1 MILRRLPT
9 AVVTTLLLS
18 LVALSADARAAG
30 TPHVVDVTVHG
41 RADPSDCLEP
51 AVAGALKGAGFEVR
65 WRDGEPPMTAAAR
78 LSVDVDLRSRDRARL
93 AFVSAGASAAPSA
106 ARDVRLDHGL
116 DEAGCEEIAQVVKAA
131 VVSLVDV
138 APEPPATRVPAP
150 PASGAP
156 APSTAA
162 AVVEAP
168 SPLEATSAIE
178 AAYAL
183 GILSWPL
190 VAQRVEVG
198 FMRHLPW
205 AFERSKQVVRIG
217 YTFPAT
223 ADSNLVSVRFQTLS
237 LCAGGLLTFGGPPRW
252 IEWEAYF
259 GFALTRIEP
268 HAVDGSAVVAAPAQW
283 NPEGYFG
290 HRVGLLWRV
299 GAGNVLALS
308 VVLDVHLPQRW
319 EVSSGANQAP
329 VVVFDAWMFRPG
341 LQIGLRW

>member
-1 MILRRLPT
+1 M
-9 AVVTTLLLS
+9 
-18 LVALSADARAAG
+18 
-30 TPHVVDVTVHG
+30 
-41 RADPSDCLEP
+41 
-51 AVAGALKGAGFEVR
+51 
-65 WRDGEPPMTAAAR
+65 
-78 LSVDVDLRSRDRARL
+78 
-93 AFVSAGASAAPSA
+93 SAGASAAPPA

-138 APEPPATRVPAP
+138 APEPAATRAPAP
-150 PASGAP
+150 PAAVAP
-156 APSTAA
+156 GPSSSAAA

-168 SPLEATSAIE
+168 SPVDATSAIE

-198 FMRHLPW
+198 FMRRLPW

-223 ADSNLVSVRFQTLS
+223 VDSNLVSVRFQTLS
-237 LCAGGLLTFGGPPRW
+237 LRAGGLLTFGGPSRW
-252 IEWEAYF
+252 IEWEGYF
-259 GFALTRIEP
+259 GFALTHIAP
-268 HAVDGSAVVAAPAQW
+268 QAVEGSGVDVAPAHW
-283 NPEGYFG
+283 LPEGYFG
-290 HRVGLLWRV
+290 HRVGLLGRV

-308 VVLDVHLPQRW
+308 VVMDFHMPQRW
-319 EVSSGANQAP
+319 EIPSPPPNEGP
-329 VVVFDAWMFRPG
+329 VVILDAWMFRPG

>member
-1 MILRRLPT
+1 M
-9 AVVTTLLLS
+9 
-18 LVALSADARAAG
+18 ALSADARAAG
-30 TPHVVDVTVHG
+30 TRHVVDVTVHG
-41 RADPSDCLEP
+41 RADRTDCLEP
-51 AVAGALKGAGFEVR
+51 AVAGALKGAGFDVR

-78 LSVDVDLRSRDRARL
+78 VSVDVDLRNRERARL
-93 AFVSAGASAAPSA
+93 AFVPAGTSAAAPPA

-138 APEPPATRVPAP
+138 APEPAAPPATRAPAP
-150 PASGAP
+150 PAAVAP
-156 APSTAA
+156 APSPSSAA

-168 SPLEATSAIE
+168 SPVEATSAIE

-198 FMRHLPW
+198 FMRRLAR

-237 LCAGGLLTFGGPPRW
+237 LRAGGLLTCGGPSRW
-252 IEWEAYF
+252 IEWEGYF
-259 GFALTRIEP
+259 GFALTHIEP
-268 HAVDGSAVVAAPAQW
+268 HAAEAPPSRSRPRSGSPK
-283 NPEGYFG
+283 GTSG
-290 HRVGLLWRV
+290 TGS
-299 GAGNVLALS
+299 GC
-308 VVLDVHLPQRW
+308 
-319 EVSSGANQAP
+319 SGAS
-329 VVVFDAWMFRPG
+329 G
-341 LQIGLRW
+341 LATFSRCPPFWTFTRNTWRS